1 MTKMLSVVS
10 CAAILAVSSFGA
22 ANAQSFNPAPGVFK
36 AVGNLELF
44 QTIENV
50 DCNVEAIIE
59 VNASGQAYITSMTF
73 SPGHALCGTAIRPL
87 SPPPPQLITGTPG
100 GAGEGSVN
108 INVNIQAGAGTCT
121 GVLAPMKLYW
131 GTKGPNRIVTDPV
144 ATVPGSPSTCYA
156 TGYLNI
162 TPVAPTT
169 GELKL

>member
-10 CAAILAVSSFGA
+10 CAAVLAVSGFGS
-22 ANAQSFNPAPGVFK
+22 ANAQSFKPAPGVFK

-44 QTIENV
+44 QTIKDVN
-50 DCNVEAIIE
+50 CNVEAIIE

-73 SPGHALCGTAIRPL
+73 SPGHPLCGTAIRPL
-87 SPPPPQLITGTPG
+87 SPPPPQLITGSSSGTDE
-100 GAGEGSVN
+100 ASVN
-108 INVNIQAGAGTCT
+108 INVNIQAGAGTCS

-131 GTKGPNRIVTDPV
+131 GSKGPNRIATDPT
-144 ATVPGSPSTCYA
+144 ATVSGSPSTCYA

-162 TPVAPTT
+162 TPVAPTV